1 MGIEAGA
8 PVLTVYSRSCC
19 HLCDEM
25 IAALRGLQGRYR
37 FDLSILDVD
46 ADPALERRYG
56 EDVPVLAHGA
66 RELCRHRLEAGKVA
80 DYLAKIG

>member
-1 MGIEAGA
+1 MKA
-8 PVLTVYSRSCC
+8 VTLLTRAYC

-25 IAALRGLQGRYR
+25 RDALQPIATAHGATIVER
-37 FDLSILDVD
+37 DVD
-46 ADPALERRYG
+46 ADPALEARYD

-66 RELCRHRLEAGKVA
+66 RELCKHRLDSALVT